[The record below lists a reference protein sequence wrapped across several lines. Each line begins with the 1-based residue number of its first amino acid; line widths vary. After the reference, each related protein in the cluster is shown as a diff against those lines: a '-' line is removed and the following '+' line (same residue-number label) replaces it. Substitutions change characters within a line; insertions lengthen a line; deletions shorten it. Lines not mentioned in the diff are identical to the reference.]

1 MAETKKIAKAAVVK
15 TVDDLK
21 KEVAE
26 KRNDLLQAKRSHAA
40 GELVNP
46 KALRSLRK
54 DIARLLTQ
62 INEKESK

>member
-1 MAETKKIAKAAVVK
+1 MAEAKKTAKAAVVK

-40 GELVNP
+40 GELVNR